1 MAKEQ
6 VKAFIERMKSDA
18 AFSKS
23 IMSIKNPDDRIK
35 AIVSAGY
42 DTNAEELDMI
52 DRATVGERSSCGT
65 YQCIVQGV
73 DMPNP
78 KIKDVRS
85 TIERKR

>member
-52 DRATVGERSSCGT
+52 DRATVGERSSCN

-73 DMPNP
+73 HMPNP

>member
-1 MAKEQ
+1 MQ
-6 VKAFIERMKSDA
+6 HSVKASCRL
-18 AFSKS
+18 
-23 IMSIKNPDDRIK
+23 KNPDDRIK

-52 DRATVGERSSCGT
+52 DRATVGERSSCN

-73 DMPNP
+73 HMPNP

-85 TIERKR
+85 TIEAQKVVLYR